1 MIQLRENDFKY
12 VIQDIS
18 HVYIGVR
25 MNYEE
30 VGEHYD
36 TPARLKS
43 AIYRCIMEETPLDT
57 LICDH
62 LPAIEKGSKSYYV
75 YHQLGAKIK
84 VGFFVKKVDKK
95 GREREEYVGK
105 KYSFDDFIQEKKLHD
120 PENHYIIQEISF
132 SKRKLM
138 SLAI

>member
-1 MIQLRENDFKY
+1 MIKLRENDFKY

-18 HVYIGVR
+18 HVYIGAR

-43 AIYRCIMEETPLDT
+43 AIYRCIMEETPIET

-62 LPAIEKGSKSYYV
+62 LLAIKKGSKSYYV

-84 VGFFVKKVDKK
+84 VGYFVKKVDKK
-95 GREREEYVGK
+95 GREQEEYISR
-105 KYSFDDFIQEKKLHD
+105 KYSFDDFMEEQSLWEKD
-120 PENHYIIQEISF
+120 NDYIIQEIYF